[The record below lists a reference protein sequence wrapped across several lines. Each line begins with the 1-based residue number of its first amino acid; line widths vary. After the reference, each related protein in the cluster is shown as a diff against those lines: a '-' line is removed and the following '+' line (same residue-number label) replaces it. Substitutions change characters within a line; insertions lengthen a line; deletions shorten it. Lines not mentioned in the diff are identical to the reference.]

1 MSNISSISTDD
12 RINQESVD
20 EINYEFKYGEFIKF
34 AILSPICTHLYVL
47 IICHLYVSLLTLYF
61 IQLSLH
67 YGLLLFVY
75 LIFGHLSGLQ

>member
-34 AILSPICTHLYVL
+34 AILSPICIIIYISFNIILYS
-47 IICHLYVSLLTLYF
+47 IIITLWSPF
-61 IQLSLH
+61 IC
-67 YGLLLFVY
+67 LFIVWSPFWFTIRNLMY
-75 LIFGHLSGLQ
+75 LF